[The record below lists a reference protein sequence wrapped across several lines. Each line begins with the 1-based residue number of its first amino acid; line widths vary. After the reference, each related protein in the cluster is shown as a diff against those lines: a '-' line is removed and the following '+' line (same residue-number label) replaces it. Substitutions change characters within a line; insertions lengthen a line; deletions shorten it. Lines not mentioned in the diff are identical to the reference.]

1 MCLDRSFCVSVAL
14 DKFLQFLFCIVWLM
28 SDHRGRC
35 SAAETEAAGAKVHGP
50 DWKTFFALIRE
61 FFTESF
67 SALPPFSLSI
77 CFSPPPILHSPRSLL
92 SFLSR
97 LMKREQ
103 VEMSIDGGRC
113 INQWTAR
120 DCREGQKTG
129 MLTTRKRK
137 DEGKRKNRNGK
148 KEIKKNTEK
157 TSCRNITKLPALN
170 ICAVSDVIKRKTSAS
185 KGCCLL
191 LSNARVADVK

>member
-1 MCLDRSFCVSVAL
+1 
-14 DKFLQFLFCIVWLM
+14 
-28 SDHRGRC
+28 
-35 SAAETEAAGAKVHGP
+35 
-50 DWKTFFALIRE
+50 
-61 FFTESF
+61 
-67 SALPPFSLSI
+67 
-77 CFSPPPILHSPRSLL
+77 
-92 SFLSR
+92 
-97 LMKREQ
+97 
-103 VEMSIDGGRC
+103 
-113 INQWTAR
+113 
-120 DCREGQKTG
+120 

-137 DEGKRKNRNGK
+137 DEGKRKNTNGK